1 MNAPRMPDD
10 TAPDRTASG
19 RAATEA
25 APVDTVITGATVL
38 ASTTRPAPGYPEL
51 PREDAEARGVVTF
64 RHDHAIG
71 ISDGVIAW
79 VVPTASVPGHIVAGA
94 ATRIDGRGHVAI
106 PGLMNGHTHS
116 PMTMFRGS
124 AEDVPTHEWFNRYI
138 WPMEVNLTDRDVYLG
153 AQLAIGEMLLGGV
166 TAFAD
171 HYFATDQIA
180 RAVEEAGA
188 RALLASTFFSSEGA
202 AGLDRSAR
210 FAERW
215 NGAAGGRITT
225 AMGPHATYT
234 VDDAD
239 LERTAAHAD
248 RLGIRTH
255 IHAAES
261 MSQTESSLARRG
273 VTPIQ
278 VLHDTGILAT
288 GAIVAH
294 GAGIVESDLAWLVP
308 YADRVAVASCTKVY
322 MKHAHTT
329 TPVRMLHDAG
339 ITVGIGTDG
348 PASHNTLDVLESVRM
363 MSLKQKDAE
372 LDATWLTSAHALD
385 LATRQSA
392 ATFGLGDVLGEIRA
406 GYTADIVL
414 LDTSGPHLQPMHDLA
429 AALVLS
435 ARASD
440 VRTVLVG
447 GEVVVR
453 DGRLTRLD
461 LAEAIGELN
470 RRIPELTDRTKG
482 SIQDYAP

>member
-1 MNAPRMPDD
+1 MSEITPDPAS
-10 TAPDRTASG
+10 TASAPD
-19 RAATEA
+19 EVIL
-25 APVDTVITGATVL
+25 VDTVITGATVL
-38 ASTTRPAPGYPEL
+38 THTTRPAPAYPEL
-51 PREDAEARGVVTF
+51 PRDDVEARGTATF
-64 RHDHAIG
+64 LDDHAIG
-71 ISDGVIAW
+71 IRGGVIAW
-79 VVPTASVPGHIVAGA
+79 VVPTASVPASVLDA
-94 ATRIDGRGHVAI
+94 AARIDARGLVAI

-124 AEDVPTHEWFNRYI
+124 AEDVPTNEWFNKHI

-166 TAFAD
+166 TSFAD

-180 RAVEEAGA
+180 RAVEESGA
-188 RALLASTFFSSEGA
+188 RALLASTFFSSQGPAGVESSA
-202 AGLDRSAR
+202 A

-215 NGAAGGRITT
+215 NGAAGGRIRT

-239 LERTAAHAD
+239 LELTAAHAR

-255 IHAAES
+255 IHAAEN
-261 MSQTESSLARRG
+261 MQQTESSLAKRG

-278 VLHDTGILAT
+278 VLHDTGVLEA
-288 GAIVAH
+288 GAIIAH
-294 GAGIVESDLAWLVP
+294 GTGIVESDLEWLVP
-308 YADRVAVASCTKVY
+308 YADRVGVASCSKVY

-339 ITVGIGTDG
+339 VTVGLGTDG
-348 PASHNTLDVLESVRM
+348 PASNNTLDVLESLRIL
-363 MSLKQKDAE
+363 SLKQKDAH
-372 LDATWLTSAHALD
+372 LDATWLTSQHALD
-385 LATRQSA
+385 IATRQSA
-392 ATFGLGDVLGEIRA
+392 AVFGQEASLGALLP

-414 LDTSGPHLQPMHDLA
+414 IDPSAPHMQPMHDLA

-435 ARASD
+435 VRASD
-440 VRTVLVG
+440 VRTVLVD

-461 LAEAIGELN
+461 PGEAIAELN
-470 RRIPELTDRTKG
+470 ARIPELTDRSRG

>member
-1 MNAPRMPDD
+1 MTGSDLP
-10 TAPDRTASG
+10 T
-19 RAATEA
+19 
-25 APVDTVITGATVL
+25 VDTVILGATVL
-38 ASTTRPAPGYPEL
+38 TSTTRPAPGYPDL
-51 PREDAEARGVVTF
+51 PQEDKAARGTVTF
-64 RHDHAIG
+64 LADHAIG
-71 ISDGVIAW
+71 IANGVISW
-79 VVPTASVPGHIVAGA
+79 VVPSASVPAAVLDAARERVDAVGMVAF
-94 ATRIDGRGHVAI
+94 

-124 AEDVPTHEWFNRYI
+124 AEDVSTHDWFSKYI

-153 AQLAIGEMLLGGV
+153 AKLAIGEMLLGGV

-171 HYFATDQIA
+171 HYFATEQIA
-180 RAVEEAGA
+180 RAVEETGA

-202 AGLDRSAR
+202 EGIGRSAR
-210 FAERW
+210 FAEEW

-239 LERTAAHAD
+239 LERTAAHAA

-261 MSQTESSLARRG
+261 ISQTESSLTKRG
-273 VTPIQ
+273 VTPVQ

-288 GAIVAH
+288 GAIIAH
-294 GAGIVESDLAWLVP
+294 GAGIVESDIEWLSP
-308 YADRVAVASCTKVY
+308 YADRVGVPVCSKVY
-322 MKHAHTT
+322 MKHAHPT
-329 TPVRMLHDAG
+329 TPVRVLHDAG

-348 PASHNTLDVLESVRM
+348 PASHNTLDMFESLRM
-363 MSLKQKDAE
+363 MSLKQKDAA

-392 ATFGLGDVLGEIRA
+392 ATFGLGDVLGAILP
-406 GYTADIVL
+406 GYQADIVL
-414 LDTSGPHLQPMHDLA
+414 LDPSGPHMQPMHDLA

-440 VRTVLVG
+440 VRTVLVA

-453 DGRLTRLD
+453 DGKLTRFD
-461 LAEAIGELN
+461 VSEAIAELN
-470 RRIPELTDRTKG
+470 ARIPELTDRTKG
-482 SIQDYAP
+482 TIQNYAP